1 MFSSFA
7 ILALG
12 HVQNWY
18 KISQSS
24 NKGFVKKQRK
34 FMESILSH
42 FLFNRIFMAATFC
55 TFTFFSFFHGVWLSA
70 VFSLYRLN
78 NLSIP
83 CHSWVMTSLCVF
95 LLCGESHR
103 HIWRVNF
110 NDSQVLFS
118 CCWGLLHS
126 IQMCGTITK
135 QPNSAYIGFSH
146 TALIQISMY
155 TLMSFFC
162 LSLNKNWD

>member
-1 MFSSFA
+1 MPCFPRLQS
-7 ILALG
+7 LPL
-12 HVQNWY
+12 VMC
-18 KISQSS
+18 KIGIKFPSLPT
-24 NKGFVKKQRK
+24 KGLWRSGGNLWKAFCPTSCLIAFLWRQHSVH
-34 FMESILSH
+34 SH
-42 FLFNRIFMAATFC
+42 FFHSFTASDCLLFSHFIDLT
-55 TFTFFSFFHGVWLSA
+55 TYLSPVILGLWLHF
-70 VFSLYRLN
+70 VF
-78 NLSIP
+78 
-83 CHSWVMTSLCVF
+83 F

-146 TALIQISMY
+146 TALIQISM
-155 TLMSFFC
+155 
-162 LSLNKNWD
+162 